1 MWKNG
6 GGTTTELLRLPD
18 GNSEDFLLRLSVAQV
33 ASSGPFSHFHGIDR
47 HLIIIRGEGC
57 ILNGTTR
64 LTSES
69 NPYSFSGEEKIECEL
84 IDGPFYD
91 FNVMVKKGW
100 KKAIVSKKMMSS
112 YSGKDFS
119 FVYLVDQNILYQ
131 LENETI
137 SFPEQ
142 DAICVELI

>member
-18 GNSEDFLLRLSVAQV
+18 GNSEDFLLRLSVAHV
-33 ASSGPFSHFHGIDR
+33 ASNGPFSHFAGIDR
-47 HLIIIRGEGC
+47 HLIIIRGQGC
-57 ILNGTTR
+57 ILNGSRVLKTD
-64 LTSES
+64 SEL
-69 NPYSFSGEEKIECEL
+69 YSFSGEEKIDCEL

-91 FNVMVKKGW
+91 FNIMVKRGW
-100 KKAIVSKKMMSS
+100 KKAVVSRSKLSS

-119 FVYLVDQNILYQ
+119 FVYLIDQNILYQ
-131 LENETI
+131 LVNESI

-142 DAICVELI
+142 DAICLDLI